1 MQAFVGIDVAFA
13 KGKFLPIC
21 VCTWEGAR
29 LIPVPIRQADLPDV
43 PRGAGNRGSID
54 PVVVAAFAKDVAQ
67 YLHAVE
73 RQFGLK
79 IERVA
84 IDAPSSPKAD
94 GLVRRLA
101 EQALDCRQISCFT
114 TPSNLEFAKKRHDV
128 EMHLKNGGAENR
140 MPHANQLWM
149 LVGFALFKRLGEVWE
164 CLEVYPQAT
173 MRVLGAASI
182 HKRKSD
188 GVREQMRAVA
198 QYTGWPE
205 PFTEQYPSA
214 IKRLIRAP
222 LHDAVDAYACAW
234 IAALER
240 ENRTPLGLPP
250 NDVIW
255 VPNISPG
262 RTEPQ
267 EGVIGTRSPSEN

>member
-13 KGKFLPIC
+13 KGKLLPIC

-29 LIPVPIRQADLPDV
+29 LIPIPIRRADLPDI

-54 PVVVAAFAKDVAQ
+54 PIVVAAFADNVAQ

-114 TPSNLEFAKKRHDV
+114 TPSNLEFAKKRHEV
-128 EMHLKNGGAENR
+128 EKFLKNGGAENR
-140 MPHANQLWM
+140 MPNANQLWM
-149 LVGFALFKRLGEVWE
+149 LVGFALFERLGEVWE

-173 MRVLGAASI
+173 MKVLGAASI

-205 PFTEQYPSA
+205 PFIERFPSA
-214 IKRLIRAP
+214 IKEVVRAP
-222 LHDAVDAYACAW
+222 LHDAVDAYTCAW
-234 IAALER
+234 IAALNP
-240 ENRTPLGLPP
+240 ENRIPLGLPP
-250 NDVIW
+250 NDAIW
-255 VPNISPG
+255 VPDISSAVAS
-262 RTEPQ
+262 TLK
-267 EGVIGTRSPSEN
+267 GVDFR